1 MYDVIIIGA
10 GPAGCTAAK
19 TLAEK
24 GRKTLLV
31 EKFSLPRYKSCSGV
45 LIKKSLNLLQL
56 YFRSPPPASVTCTP
70 VENRGMIFTND
81 RGQEYRFE
89 QEGLNIWRSSFD
101 EWMARQAEACG
112 AIIRDSTAALSCE
125 EENNG
130 VAVTLRGQRN
140 ISGACPL
147 CAEL

>member
-1 MYDVIIIGA
+1 MVEWEEIDKATEGDGMYDVIIIGA

-70 VENRGMIFTND
+70 VENRGMI
-81 RGQEYRFE
+81 
-89 QEGLNIWRSSFD
+89 LVVIWSLFL
-101 EWMARQAEACG
+101 QTKTKKHGCP
-112 AIIRDSTAALSCE
+112 
-125 EENNG
+125 
-130 VAVTLRGQRN
+130 LRGDMKK
-140 ISGACPL
+140 PHKT
-147 CAEL
+147 